1 MKKKTDLLLLLPS
14 LAGFLAFFIVPFVYS
29 FYYAFTENAFTKKF
43 VWFDNFKRLF
53 ENEYFKLAMK
63 NTGKFTVL
71 AVPLTMAI
79 SLILALLL
87 VRFATRLP
95 FVKSALFLP
104 VILPSA
110 TIVMLW
116 NAYISDFTPFHSL
129 LLIFLWKYGGLNVM
143 LMLTA
148 CKTPTNVAYLQDSN
162 DGDVIT
168 LQAKELKLKPADKI
182 SIVVN
187 TKSVELNNVLNLPM
201 TTQIIGYSEQ
211 QSLAQSRG
219 TSGYTIDSEGFID
232 YPLIGKVKVAGL
244 SREQVA
250 AHLKATLE
258 EKNVAKDA
266 VVTVEYLN
274 LGFSVLGEV
283 NRPGFYAF
291 ENDQVS
297 ILQALGLAGDMNLYG
312 RRDAVKVIR
321 TEDGQQKTYVLSM
334 LDNKQLTS
342 SPAYYLQ
349 QNDIVYVEPN
359 NYRKRQSTANATEIT
374 TASFWLSALSVLT
387 TIAVLVFK

>member
-14 LAGFLAFFIVPFVYS
+14 LAGFLTFFIVPFVYS

-63 NTGKFTVL
+63 NTGKFTLL

-116 NAYISDFTPFHSL
+116 NAYISTYMPPFDSL

-148 CKTPTNVAYLQDSN
+148 LSGMDKSMIEAALIDGANVFQQTVRVTLPNIAPTLFFTFILS
-162 DGDVIT
+162 
-168 LQAKELKLKPADKI
+168 
-182 SIVVN
+182 VVN
-187 TKSVELNNVLNLPM
+187 SLKVFRESYLLYGNYPDETVYMLQNFLNNHFAKLNYQYIS
-201 TTQIIGYSEQ
+201 TAAIFFAVIV
-211 QSLAQSRG
+211 
-219 TSGYTIDSEGFID
+219 YT
-232 YPLIGKVKVAGL
+232 VV
-244 SREQVA
+244 
-250 AHLKATLE
+250 
-258 EKNVAKDA
+258 A
-266 VVTVEYLN
+266 VVFVAEKKW
-274 LGFSVLGEV
+274 SE
-283 NRPGFYAF
+283 
-291 ENDQVS
+291 S
-297 ILQALGLAGDMNLYG
+297 I
-312 RRDAVKVIR
+312 
-321 TEDGQQKTYVLSM
+321 
-334 LDNKQLTS
+334 
-342 SPAYYLQ
+342 
-349 QNDIVYVEPN
+349 
-359 NYRKRQSTANATEIT
+359 
-374 TASFWLSALSVLT
+374 W
-387 TIAVLVFK
+387 

>member
-29 FYYAFTENAFTKKF
+29 FCYAFTENAFTKKF
-43 VWFDNFKRLF
+43 VRFDNFKRLF

-116 NAYISDFTPFHSL
+116 NAYISTFTPFDSL

-148 CKTPTNVAYLQDSN
+148 LSGMDKSMIEAARIDGANVFQQTVRVTLPNIAPTLFFTFILS
-162 DGDVIT
+162 
-168 LQAKELKLKPADKI
+168 
-182 SIVVN
+182 VVN
-187 TKSVELNNVLNLPM
+187 SLKVFRESYLLYGNYPDETVYMLQNFLNNHFAKLNYQYIS
-201 TTQIIGYSEQ
+201 TAAIFFAVIV
-211 QSLAQSRG
+211 
-219 TSGYTIDSEGFID
+219 YT
-232 YPLIGKVKVAGL
+232 VV
-244 SREQVA
+244 
-250 AHLKATLE
+250 
-258 EKNVAKDA
+258 A
-266 VVTVEYLN
+266 VVFVAEKKW
-274 LGFSVLGEV
+274 SE
-283 NRPGFYAF
+283 
-291 ENDQVS
+291 S
-297 ILQALGLAGDMNLYG
+297 I
-312 RRDAVKVIR
+312 
-321 TEDGQQKTYVLSM
+321 
-334 LDNKQLTS
+334 
-342 SPAYYLQ
+342 
-349 QNDIVYVEPN
+349 
-359 NYRKRQSTANATEIT
+359 
-374 TASFWLSALSVLT
+374 W
-387 TIAVLVFK
+387 

>member
-14 LAGFLAFFIVPFVYS
+14 LAGFLTFFIVPFVYS

-116 NAYISDFTPFHSL
+116 NAYISTFTPFDSL

-148 CKTPTNVAYLQDSN
+148 LSGMDKSMIEAARIDGANVFQQTVRVTLPNIAPTLFFTFILS
-162 DGDVIT
+162 
-168 LQAKELKLKPADKI
+168 
-182 SIVVN
+182 VVN
-187 TKSVELNNVLNLPM
+187 
-201 TTQIIGYSEQ
+201 
-211 QSLAQSRG
+211 SL
-219 TSGYTIDSEGFID
+219 
-232 YPLIGKVKVAGL
+232 KVF
-244 SREQVA
+244 RES
-250 AHLKATLE
+250 
-258 EKNVAKDA
+258 
-266 VVTVEYLN
+266 YL
-274 LGFSVLGEV
+274 
-283 NRPGFYAF
+283 
-291 ENDQVS
+291 
-297 ILQALGLAGDMNLYG
+297 LYG
-312 RRDAVKVIR
+312 NYPDE
-321 TEDGQQKTYVLSM
+321 T
-334 LDNKQLTS
+334 
-342 SPAYYLQ
+342 
-349 QNDIVYVEPN
+349 VY
-359 NYRKRQSTANATEIT
+359 
-374 TASFWLSALSVLT
+374 
-387 TIAVLVFK
+387 

>member
-14 LAGFLAFFIVPFVYS
+14 LAGFLTFFIVPFVYS

-63 NTGKFTVL
+63 NTGKFTAL

-116 NAYISDFTPFHSL
+116 NAYISTFTPFDSL

-148 CKTPTNVAYLQDSN
+148 LSGMDKSMIEAARIDGANVFQQTVRVTLPNIAPTLFFTFILS
-162 DGDVIT
+162 
-168 LQAKELKLKPADKI
+168 
-182 SIVVN
+182 VVN
-187 TKSVELNNVLNLPM
+187 SLKVFRESYLLYGNYPDETVYMLQNFLNNHFAKLNYQYIS
-201 TTQIIGYSEQ
+201 TAAIFFAVIV
-211 QSLAQSRG
+211 
-219 TSGYTIDSEGFID
+219 YT
-232 YPLIGKVKVAGL
+232 VV
-244 SREQVA
+244 
-250 AHLKATLE
+250 
-258 EKNVAKDA
+258 A
-266 VVTVEYLN
+266 VVFVAEKKW
-274 LGFSVLGEV
+274 SE
-283 NRPGFYAF
+283 
-291 ENDQVS
+291 S
-297 ILQALGLAGDMNLYG
+297 I
-312 RRDAVKVIR
+312 
-321 TEDGQQKTYVLSM
+321 
-334 LDNKQLTS
+334 
-342 SPAYYLQ
+342 
-349 QNDIVYVEPN
+349 
-359 NYRKRQSTANATEIT
+359 
-374 TASFWLSALSVLT
+374 W
-387 TIAVLVFK
+387 